1 MSNPF
6 ANTIHITKRSNK
18 KYTIQKTKMVCSN
31 NPITNQGNQELA
43 HWAHNSQYENKQA
56 YTIHSTKTNKHTQ
69 HTVRRQTNIHN
80 TQYEDKQTHT
90 THSTKTNKHRKH
102 NTED

>member
-6 ANTIHITKRSNK
+6 ANTIHITKRSNT

-43 HWAHNSQYENKQA
+43 HWVHNSQYENKQT
-56 YTIHSTKTNKHTQ
+56 YTIHSTKTNKHA
-69 HTVRRQTNIHN
+69 
-80 TQYEDKQTHT
+80 
-90 THSTKTNKHRKH
+90 
-102 NTED
+102 